1 MRQIF
6 ELNFIRFVL
15 HPNHGEEM
23 FFEEQEMAL
32 VIDLITLLMELFVN
46 CSESNDRASVQK
58 MTSGSMKVT

>member
-23 FFEEQEMAL
+23 FFEEQEM
-32 VIDLITLLMELFVN
+32 VI
-46 CSESNDRASVQK
+46 
-58 MTSGSMKVT
+58 GY

>member
-23 FFEEQEMAL
+23 FFEEQEMVIGYWFNHL
-32 VIDLITLLMELFVN
+32 VDGVVCKLFGV
-46 CSESNDRASVQK
+46 K
-58 MTSGSMKVT
+58 W